1 MSSNQQN
8 FSDKGIAMDGAPLK
22 PLNESAPQPALR
34 TPKTPQN
41 NKCNNTPILLNTK
54 KGRII
59 STNFPSPM
67 LLK

>member
-41 NKCNNTPILLNTK
+41 NVI
-54 KGRII
+54 
-59 STNFPSPM
+59 FY
-67 LLK
+67 